1 MPRRYRLGRR
11 QAAVD
16 RTTAAIVSAARDL
29 VSSGGRTSMAAI
41 AERAGVSR
49 ATLYHRFPS
58 RSRVLA
64 ALAPP
69 PPAPPDS
76 GSGSAVDALRE
87 AFQRS
92 ASAWAADPAL
102 YRALRPEDGGE
113 TARHLAA
120 RLAASDAL
128 RPGCSLREAEDVM
141 AALMSFAV
149 FDRLHRDGRRAPAAV
164 AEILARLAGGILA

>member
-1 MPRRYRLGRR
+1 
-11 QAAVD
+11 
-16 RTTAAIVSAARDL
+16 
-29 VSSGGRTSMAAI
+29 MAAI

-58 RSRVLA
+58 RSLVLA

-69 PPAPPDS
+69 APPPGS

-87 AFQRS
+87 GFRRS
-92 ASAWAADPAL
+92 TAAWAADPAL
-102 YRALRPEDGGE
+102 YRALRPEVGGE
-113 TARHLAA
+113 AARSLAE

-128 RPGCSLREAEDVM
+128 RPGCSLREAEDVI

-149 FDRLHRDGRRAPAAV
+149 FDRLHRDGRRAPVAV

>member
-1 MPRRYRLGRR
+1 MPRRYQLGRR

-16 RTTAAIVSAARDL
+16 RTTAAIVAAAREV
-29 VSSGGRTSMAAI
+29 VSAGGRASMAAI
-41 AERAGVSR
+41 ADRAGVAR

-58 RSRVLA
+58 RSHVLA

-69 PPAPPDS
+69 APATGA
-76 GSGSAVDALRE
+76 GSGSAVEALHQ

-92 ASAWAADPAL
+92 AAAWAADPAL

-113 TARHLAA
+113 AARELAQ

-128 RPGCSLREAEDVM
+128 RPGCSLREAEDVIG
-141 AALMSFAV
+141 ALTSFAV

-164 AEILARLAGGILA
+164 AEILARLVGGILA